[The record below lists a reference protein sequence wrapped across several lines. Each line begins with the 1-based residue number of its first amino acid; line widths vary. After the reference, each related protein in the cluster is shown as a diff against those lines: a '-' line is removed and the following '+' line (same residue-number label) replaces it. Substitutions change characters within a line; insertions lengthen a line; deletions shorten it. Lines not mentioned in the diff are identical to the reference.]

1 MGIRGATWTRF
12 EKIKMVANIHWR
24 NMEPLNKCTV
34 IHPKRMNNMGM
45 LAVMY
50 CNSGMECNVAVSSMK
65 KLQMIKSEIVRLNFF
80 IGNKN
85 IKGINIRGKM

>member
-12 EKIKMVANIHWR
+12 EKIKMVANMHWR
-24 NMEPLNKCTV
+24 NMELLNKCTV
-34 IHPKRMNNMGM
+34 IHPNRMNNMGM
-45 LAVMY
+45 LEEMY

-65 KLQMIKSEIVRLNFF
+65 KLQMIKSEIGRPNFF

-85 IKGINIRGKM
+85 IKGTNIRGKM